1 MDLGLDGRTA
11 LVTGGAGRIGSEDCR
26 VFATEGADVVVLD
39 VDVESA
45 ESVAEEIDADSDGG
59 DGGSGGE
66 TVEAVGCDL
75 TDREDVREMIEDVRA
90 EFGGIDVL
98 INNAAMVDARARMPD
113 YDDEI

>member
-1 MDLGLDGRTA
+1 M
-11 LVTGGAGRIGSEDCR
+11 
-26 VFATEGADVVVLD
+26 LD

-75 TDREDVREMIEDVRA
+75 TDREDVRETIEDVHA

-98 INNAAMVDARARMPD
+98 MNNAAMVDARARTPD